1 MEGRKFYKTV
11 ITVTVL
17 SEDGPISMETD
28 LDVVAHQ
35 IIHGDWIHGDWSGKI
50 ENDGGYGTDAQGD
63 GGRGP
68 EAGQRSRVLRAGRR
82 RQRGR
87 EVEDVHRV

>member
-50 ENDGGYGTDAQGD
+50 ENDGGTELTPKEMADEALKQGSDPGFFGLDED
-63 GGRGP
+63 GN
-68 EAGQRSRVLRAGRR
+68 
-82 RQRGR
+82 
-87 EVEDVHRV
+87 EVER